1 MQSENLIQT
10 LLEQTRQ
17 IRNQAEKLKSY
28 DLTTLT
34 WKENEIS
41 WSILECL
48 EHLNLYG
55 DFYLPQIE
63 SKIENSTTKN
73 DFEFKSGILGNY
85 FAKSMLP
92 KEKLNKMKTF
102 KDKNPLNANLD
113 KTVIDKFINQ
123 QIKLLDLLNQSRN
136 VSLNKVKIQ
145 TSISSLIKL
154 KLGDTF
160 QFFINHIIRHLN
172 QIDRIH
178 NCNEKCLTANKVLP
192 KAGLKEF

>member
-1 MQSENLIQT
+1 MQSEKLIQT

-17 IRNQAEKLKSY
+17 IINQTEKLKSY
-28 DLTTLT
+28 DLNTLT

-73 DFEFKSGILGNY
+73 DLEFKSGILGNY

-102 KDKNPLNANLD
+102 KDKNPLNANLN

-145 TSISSLIKL
+145 TSITSLIKL

-172 QIDRIH
+172 QIDRIQ
-178 NCNEKCLTANKVLP
+178 TAMKN
-192 KAGLKEF
+192 A

>member
-1 MQSENLIQT
+1 MQSEKLIQT

-17 IRNQAEKLKSY
+17 IINQAEKLKSY
-28 DLTTLT
+28 DLNTLT
-34 WKENEIS
+34 WKENELS

-73 DFEFKSGILGNY
+73 DLEFKSGILGNY

-92 KEKLNKMKTF
+92 KEKANKMKTF
-102 KDKNPLNANLD
+102 KDKNPLNSNLD

-160 QFFINHIIRHLN
+160 QFFINHTCYSVFCFR
-172 QIDRIH
+172 
-178 NCNEKCLTANKVLP
+178 
-192 KAGLKEF
+192 FFS

>member
-1 MQSENLIQT
+1 MQSEKFIQT
-10 LLEQTRQ
+10 LLEQTKH
-17 IRNQAEKLKSY
+17 IINQADKLKSY
-28 DLTTLT
+28 DLNTLT
-34 WKENEIS
+34 WKESEIS

-63 SKIENSTTKN
+63 NKIKNSTTKN
-73 DFEFKSGILGNY
+73 DLKFKSGILGNY

-136 VSLNKVKIQ
+136 VSLNNVKIQ

-160 QFFINHIIRHLN
+160 QFFINHIIRHLK
-172 QIDRIH
+172 QI
-178 NCNEKCLTANKVLP
+178 ESVLQT
-192 KAGLKEF
+192 KKMHDSQ

>member
-1 MQSENLIQT
+1 MQSEKLIQT

-17 IRNQAEKLKSY
+17 IINQTEKLKSY
-28 DLTTLT
+28 DLNTLT

-73 DFEFKSGILGNY
+73 DLEFKSGILGNY

-102 KDKNPLNANLD
+102 KDKNP
-113 KTVIDKFINQ
+113 
-123 QIKLLDLLNQSRN
+123 
-136 VSLNKVKIQ
+136 
-145 TSISSLIKL
+145 
-154 KLGDTF
+154 
-160 QFFINHIIRHLN
+160 
-172 QIDRIH
+172 
-178 NCNEKCLTANKVLP
+178 
-192 KAGLKEF
+192 